1 MMLNWKYFERFG
13 LSIHQ
18 ADILRYL
25 KDKKL
30 RKKLRE
36 IVPIKLKKN

>member
-1 MMLNWKYFERFG
+1 MR
-13 LSIHQ
+13 
-18 ADILRYL
+18 L

-36 IVPIKLKKN
+36 LAVADACSMHACIKILLDYTIFIV